1 MASANLLAQIEHSR
15 KLAEIERAKPSVQE
29 SLNDFEK
36 FKVEKIKTTF
46 ESDKDSQRFAASV
59 LTLICDE
66 KTQHP
71 SLIARS
77 LYKTLDARAGT
88 PQYRALLLHVTR
100 VIPGFKNPKKLNN
113 VIQFFTTMQEDSQA
127 SIINGASD
135 GKIIATARSLLRE
148 LLVKNEKLAVKN
160 IQSRGQIEINLPQSP
175 KYSIPTGKFVPP
187 KGGTRKRKTLRKR
200 TRKARKYSKK

>member
-1 MASANLLAQIEHSR
+1 MASANLLAQIEHSQ

-66 KTQHP
+66 QTQHP

-77 LYKTLDARAGT
+77 LYGTLDARAET
-88 PQYRALLLHVTR
+88 PQYRALLLHVTH
-100 VIPGFKNPKKLNN
+100 VLPGFKNPKKLNN
-113 VIQFFTTMQEDSQA
+113 VIQFFTTMQEDSQGTPM
-127 SIINGASD
+127 NGASD
-135 GKIIATARSLLRE
+135 GKIIATAQSILRE
-148 LLVKNEKLAVKN
+148 SPVKS
-160 IQSRGQIEINLPQSP
+160 IIRGQIPIKLSKP